1 MKSRTFIKATQS
13 VGCHMFHVVPSSLI
27 LTTHF
32 STSLLEYHL
41 FLQKPGGENLV
52 NVLRSNVSS
61 YCGVSLLNRIS
72 KRRTMGPKNMLTQK
86 LEQGSTLLK
95 AMKALMFISSI
106 MGVNSRT
113 FRPSYDVREVAS
125 HIQHSEHLASSMAS
139 PQNRPQF
146 LSSLTMGGMMICN
159 ACFQHPIPKL
169 DSHGSGQYSNTFH
182 TFTRQLCCKDVLS
195 LYGFEVYIFLL
206 EVSLV

>member
-1 MKSRTFIKATQS
+1 
-13 VGCHMFHVVPSSLI
+13 
-27 LTTHF
+27 
-32 STSLLEYHL
+32 
-41 FLQKPGGENLV
+41 
-52 NVLRSNVSS
+52 VLRSNVSS